1 MWPDSDQVN
10 GPDPSNE
17 SRDISR
23 SFCDQLNKDW
33 VERIKTAPTDAVY
46 KNFVI
51 YYSPALDNRAL

>member
-1 MWPDSDQVN
+1 MWPDSDQVQ

-33 VERIKTAPTDAVY
+33 VAKIKGAASDATY
-46 KNFVI
+46 KDFVI
-51 YYSPALDNRAL
+51 YFSPALDNRAL